1 MKREKTCSEREILA
15 AVQAVVL
22 ENGNYGIW
30 GKENEFEKSREK
42 IPNRGCFMGG
52 RGVPLAGAPIS
63 SKIFLNLNTR

>member
-1 MKREKTCSEREILA
+1 MKRGITCSEREILA

-30 GKENEFEKSREK
+30 GKENKFEKSREK

-52 RGVPLAGAPIS
+52 GASRLQAPLSAA
-63 SKIFLNLNTR
+63 KYF